1 MAREVQYVT
10 QGSRSG
16 IYLTDY
22 QDLLVELNRIQ
33 PTLVK
38 QLQKDYRKIA
48 KQPKL
53 AIQNKIPDKVPLS
66 GFIPVV
72 KPGRLTWGA
81 NYQNKNKN
89 VNAVAVQTPKDTRA
103 PRTFRKYKT
112 DAASIARLKVEN
124 AGVVLADMAGKNN
137 SYTGKYLRTRQYD
150 YSRSRTGKR
159 THAIRGQGVQ
169 MIRNLPGKPS
179 RYVWPAVEQSM
190 PKVRADSKM
199 VLQKAFSIIN
209 RRMVS

>member
-1 MAREVQYVT
+1 MAQEVKYVT
-10 QGSRSG
+10 KGQRAGL
-16 IYLTDY
+16 YLTDY
-22 QDLLVELNRIQ
+22 QDLIRELNRIQ
-33 PTLVK
+33 PTLIT
-38 QLQKDYRKIA
+38 QMRKDYRKLA
-48 KQPKL
+48 KPVKL
-53 AIQNKIPDKVPLS
+53 SVQTAIPDTAPLS
-66 GFIPVV
+66 GFIPKVQ
-72 KPGRLTWGA
+72 PGRVTWGA

-89 VNAVAVQTPKDTRA
+89 VNAVAVQLPKDTRA

-137 SYTGKYLRTRQYD
+137 SYTGKYLRTREYD

-169 MIRNLPGKPS
+169 MIRNLRTKSS
-179 RYVWPAVEQSM
+179 RYIWPAAESGIT
-190 PKVRADSKM
+190 RAKSEARL

-209 RRMVS
+209 KRMVS

>member
-10 QGSRSG
+10 KGSRSG

-22 QDLLVELNRIQ
+22 QDLLFELNRIQ

-48 KQPKL
+48 KPVKL
-53 AIQNKIPDKVPLS
+53 SIQNKIPDTAPLS
-66 GFIPVV
+66 GFIP
-72 KPGRLTWGA
+72 KAQPGRVTWGA

-89 VNAVAVQTPKDTRA
+89 VNAVAVQLPKDTRA

-112 DAASIARLKVEN
+112 NAASVARLKVEN

-137 SYTGKYLRTRQYD
+137 SYTGKYLRTREYD

-159 THAIRGQGVQ
+159 SHAIRGQGVQ
-169 MIRNLPGKPS
+169 MIRNLRRKSS
-179 RYVWPAVEQSM
+179 RYVWPAVEESM
-190 PKVRADSKM
+190 PRARAESKL

-209 RRMVS
+209 KRMVS

>member
-1 MAREVQYVT
+1 MAQEVQYVT
-10 QGSRSG
+10 KGQRSG

-22 QDLLVELNRIQ
+22 QDLLRELNRIQ

-53 AIQNKIPDKVPLS
+53 AIQNKIPDKPPLS
-66 GFIPVV
+66 GFIPKA
-72 KPGRLTWGA
+72 KPGRVTWGA
-81 NYQNKNKN
+81 NYQNKNKD

-112 DAASIARLKVEN
+112 NAASIARLKVEN

-169 MIRNLPGKPS
+169 MIKNLPGKSS
-179 RYVWPAVEQSM
+179 RYIWPAVEQSM
-190 PKVRADSKM
+190 PKVRAESKL
-199 VLQKAFSIIN
+199 VLQKAFSVIN
-209 RRMVS
+209 KRMVS